1 MSAQE
6 LAQMTTP
13 TKPTIT
19 KEQFR
24 AAMGSFA
31 AGVTVITTLDADGT
45 PHALTATAFSSLS
58 ADPPLC
64 LVCVDKQSR
73 AHEALTVG
81 RRFAVNMLGEGQHEV
96 SGHFASRVDDKFD
109 GKDWQAGE
117 HTGCPLLPDVIATVE
132 CEITEI
138 LAGGDHDIFIGLM
151 LGVQV
156 HEGTPLVYWRGGY
169 AAVDPAQS

>member
-1 MSAQE
+1 
-6 LAQMTTP
+6 MTTP
-13 TKPTIT
+13 TIT
-19 KEQFR
+19 KDEFR

-64 LVCVDKQSR
+64 LVCVDKDAR
-73 AHEALTVG
+73 AHDPMVVG
-81 RRFAVNMLGEGQHEV
+81 KKFAVNMLAAHQADV

-109 GKDWQAGE
+109 GKDWRPGE

-132 CEITEI
+132 CEVTEV
-138 LAGGDHDIFIGLM
+138 LAGGDHSIFIGRM
-151 LGVQV
+151 LGVEV
-156 HEGTPLVYWRGGY
+156 SDGAPLLYWRGKY
-169 AAVDPAQS
+169 ASVQV